1 MRRMWCLALA
11 AAMGCGGETIS
22 GDAGSAADAGGGT
35 DAAPEDAG
43 LDAAAPDAGWDA
55 AIGDAGLDAA
65 APDAGPEPEWPDPG
79 LGAPPWATLTVG
91 EPGTC
96 DPLVACGGDVV
107 GSWDVSGGC
116 FEVALEERV
125 SMCPGAMV
133 SRREGRG
140 RGRVVFGAD
149 GVAHRVAEA
158 IVEVE
163 LFVPAIC
170 AAFVSCPMIE
180 SMIRPGVTEASCPM
194 DAMGNCNCTARQRT
208 LIDDT
213 DFYTVEGNEIVST
226 TSGKRWEYC
235 IAGDE
240 LRYRDT
246 SPTGTREPGIVELTR
261 R

>member
-1 MRRMWCLALA
+1 MRRMWCLAFA
-11 AAMGCGGETIS
+11 AAMGCGGETTDVDAGTARDAGDGMDAGAEDAGFDAS
-22 GDAGSAADAGGGT
+22 VDAGFDASASDAGS
-35 DAAPEDAG
+35 DAAM
-43 LDAAAPDAGWDA
+43 
-55 AIGDAGLDAA
+55 
-65 APDAGPEPEWPDPG
+65 PDAGPEPEWPEPG
-79 LGAPPWATLTVG
+79 LGSPAWATLTVG

-96 DPLVACGGDVV
+96 TPLVACGGDVV
-107 GSWDVSGGC
+107 GTWDVSGGC

-149 GVAHRVAEA
+149 GAARRVAEA

-163 LFVPAIC
+163 IFVPALC
-170 AAFVSCPMIE
+170 AAFVSCAMIE
-180 SMIRPGVTEASCPM
+180 SMIRPAVTEASCPV
-194 DAMGNCNCTARQRT
+194 DAMGNCNCMARQRT

-213 DFYTVEGNEIVST
+213 DLYTTEGDEIVST

-235 IAGDE
+235 VEADG
-240 LRYRDT
+240 LRYQDT